1 MRQYWTAPLPPFHTA
16 DGAAYHTSVTLT
28 DVGPTPQVLLPAGI
42 LEAGTRL
49 EFLAFGRFSNTATPT
64 LNLGIY
70 SGTIGQAIG
79 SAVAIVT
86 SGAVTTITGAANRT
100 WRIEGHIHV
109 RSVGASGT
117 VLAVGELSNV
127 SSTGRDMMPATAPAT
142 ATIDTTVARYLTIG
156 ATWGTSSASNTLTV
170 HGVEFRLAN

>member
-16 DGAAYHTSVTLT
+16 DGTAYANSVALT
-28 DVGPTPQVLLPAGI
+28 DVGPAPQVLLPAGI
-42 LEAGTRL
+42 LEVGSRL
-49 EFLAFGRFSNTATPT
+49 EFTAFGRFSNTGTPT

-86 SGAVTTITGAANRT
+86 SGAVTTITAATNRT
-100 WRIEGHIHV
+100 WRIEGCLHV
-109 RSVGASGT
+109 RTVGATGT
-117 VLAVGELSNV
+117 VLGVGELSNV
-127 SSTGRDMMPATAPAT
+127 SSGGKDMMPASAPAT
-142 ATIDTTVARYLTIG
+142 ATVDTTVARYLTIG
-156 ATWGTSSASNTLTV
+156 ATWGTANASNTLTV